1 MQNFIFKPKDYNTWS
16 QSAVDKITKTIESCQ
31 NTSHLES
38 VKNMIDNFTIIMSIN
53 NDVDL
58 DEVSQ
63 VCKQL
68 WLSYKLKQNQL
79 ISNTI

>member
-1 MQNFIFKPKDYNTWS
+1 MQNFIFKPKNYNTWS
-16 QSAVDKITKTIESCQ
+16 QSAVDKISKTIESCQ
-31 NTSHLES
+31 NKSHLES
-38 VKNMIDNFTIIMSIN
+38 VKNMIDNFTIIMSMS
-53 NDVDL
+53 DELDL
-58 DEVSQ
+58 DGVSQ

>member
-16 QSAVDKITKTIESCQ
+16 QNAMNKITKTIESCQ
-31 NTSHLES
+31 NESHLES

-53 NDVDL
+53 DKLDL

-63 VCKQL
+63 LSRQL
-68 WLSYKLKQNQL
+68 WLSYKLKQNQI

>member
-16 QSAVDKITKTIESCQ
+16 QSAMNKITKTIESCQ
-31 NTSHLES
+31 NESHLECA
-38 VKNMIDNFTIIMSIN
+38 KNMIDNFTIIMSIN
-53 NDVDL
+53 DKLDL

-63 VCKQL
+63 LSGQL
-68 WLSYKLKQNQL
+68 WLSYKLKQNQI

>member
-1 MQNFIFKPKDYNTWS
+1 MQNFIFKPKNYNTWS
-16 QSAVDKITKTIESCQ
+16 QSAVDKISKTIESCQ
-31 NTSHLES
+31 NQSNLES
-38 VKNMIDNFTIIMSIN
+38 VKNMIDNFTIIMSMS
-53 NDVDL
+53 DELDL
-58 DEVSQ
+58 DEILQ

>member
-16 QSAVDKITKTIESCQ
+16 QSAMNKITKTIESCQ
-31 NTSHLES
+31 NEPHLEC
-38 VKNMIDNFTIIMSIN
+38 VKNMIDNFTIMMSIN
-53 NDVDL
+53 DKSDL

-63 VCKQL
+63 LSRQL
-68 WLSYKLKQNQL
+68 WLSYKLKQNQI